1 MLAEVPSGVAYAPS
15 VPFRCPPTARL
26 SRGER
31 CVPARV
37 AGPVR
42 AWASMWRLATALGR
56 ATQAASF
63 DEAVSFDEAAFFDKA
78 ASLGDPLSLGIL
90 PSSLALARA
99 DRCSPPRRPISAM

>member
-1 MLAEVPSGVAYAPS
+1 MLAEVPSGAAYAPS

-37 AGPVR
+37 AGPGQG
-42 AWASMWRLATALGR
+42 MGQHTCTLATALGR

-99 DRCSPPRRPISAM
+99 DL